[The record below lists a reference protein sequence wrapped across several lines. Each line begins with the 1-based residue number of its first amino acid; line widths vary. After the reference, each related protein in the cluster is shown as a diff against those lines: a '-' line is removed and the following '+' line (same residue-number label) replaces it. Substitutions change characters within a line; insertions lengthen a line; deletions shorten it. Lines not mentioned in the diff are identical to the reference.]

1 MGKVYVLRN
10 SARLNCYEEN
20 SEICAVC
27 VLVVY
32 SMEVKPGGCSGLE
45 ERFGCKARRINTG
58 VGRIAVRF

>member
-1 MGKVYVLRN
+1 MGKAYVRRN
-10 SARLNCYEEN
+10 IRDLDERK

-32 SMEVKPGGCSGLE
+32 SMEVKPGGWSGVK

-58 VGRIAVRF
+58 ARRIAVRF

>member
-1 MGKVYVLRN
+1 MSGGIFV
-10 SARLNCYEEN
+10 SWMIEN

-32 SMEVKPGGCSGLE
+32 SMEVKLGGCSGLE

-58 VGRIAVRF
+58 AGRIAVRF

>member
-1 MGKVYVLRN
+1 MGKAYVPRN

-27 VLVVY
+27 VLVIY
-32 SMEVKPGGCSGLE
+32 SMEVKPGGWSGVK

-58 VGRIAVRF
+58 AGRIAVRF